1 MIIFIHRK
9 LRQRHLI
16 NRNSTQAY
24 MYHSRLSLNNRF
36 MQRSDVRPSG
46 RLSINRSTA
55 ATTAGGFAAERPVGR
70 RYWSIA
76 AVAGA
81 AYRLSIDISCRRQQ
95 TRVTLCWKPRETDL
109 CIGESRFS
117 NDVLRFV
124 RLNRQA
130 LVMLNG
136 WMTSRHHHRRHGN
149 EDASPANELARA
161 LTCIRRDDVVNAYL
175 DDVITTCVRRDS
187 ATYADRGSTSA
198 VFPLL
203 GRIAFSG
210 VTKRKGAQGAQ
221 QATGRSRRRA
231 AKQPHQNI
239 L

>member
-1 MIIFIHRK
+1 VK
-9 LRQRHLI
+9 GL
-16 NRNSTQAY
+16 
-24 MYHSRLSLNNRF
+24 
-36 MQRSDVRPSG
+36 
-46 RLSINRSTA
+46 
-55 ATTAGGFAAERPVGR
+55 
-70 RYWSIA
+70 
-76 AVAGA
+76 
-81 AYRLSIDISCRRQQ
+81 
-95 TRVTLCWKPRETDL
+95 
-109 CIGESRFS
+109 FS
-117 NDVLRFV
+117 FKRV

-136 WMTSRHHHRRHGN
+136 WMASRHHHRRHGN

-210 VTKRKGAQGAQ
+210 VTKGKGAQGEGQ
-221 QATGRSRRRA
+221 LPRGA
-231 AKQPHQNI
+231 AGDGGSKTTSPKYFITTEHKSEYDKV
-239 L
+239 